1 MRTFDKA
8 AIPVDAQLDL
18 LAERGL
24 SIQDRERAKKFLEV
38 VSYFRLSAYMR
49 PFQTHGHAFVAG
61 ARFQQVTQLYVFDQR
76 LRLLVMEAIERVEVA
91 MRALLGN
98 HMGPTHG
105 AHWYLQRNLFKDR
118 YGHEKLL
125 ESIQKRQN
133 DAVRDYQR
141 ESQQIDRLNASASR
155 KSELKRRRAIENYAR
170 HYALNYNTP
179 PLMPGWAA
187 LEELTLGELSHLYQG
202 LARDIDRKQIARSLG
217 LHAPLLESWLH
228 ALTSIRNIC
237 AHHSRLWNR
246 ELGIRP
252 ALPAAPDFAWPH
264 HLLQPGHHAR
274 MFPVLCI
281 LALLLRQVSPDT
293 RWDRRLLHRLNGL
306 RQLDTRQMGFPEN
319 WQTDPF
325 WPQAIPHP

>member
-187 LEELTLGELSHLYQG
+187 LEELTLANCLISIR
-202 LARDIDRKQIARSLG
+202 LARHIDRKQIARSLG
-217 LHAPLLESWLH
+217 YM
-228 ALTSIRNIC
+228 RRC
-237 AHHSRLWNR
+237 WNR
-246 ELGIRP
+246 GCMP
-252 ALPAAPDFAWPH
+252 
-264 HLLQPGHHAR
+264 
-274 MFPVLCI
+274 
-281 LALLLRQVSPDT
+281 
-293 RWDRRLLHRLNGL
+293 
-306 RQLDTRQMGFPEN
+306 
-319 WQTDPF
+319 
-325 WPQAIPHP
+325 